1 VIEDKLYDFGKI
13 EDVDTGDWKRE
24 TVDIMCGYVETNTSK
39 QDQSLLRNK
48 MDTQALS
55 EER

>member
-13 EDVDTGDWKRE
+13 EDVDTGGWKRE